1 MWPPT
6 QFVLFVKSYKEKNKD
21 KLLSVVALRLTC
33 LLLGYYLPFLQCF
46 KFLNN
51 LRSSYLNIVSN
62 KTFLL
67 FPGIDAGFVLS
78 QQQLN
83 IHYREEQKQQNQML
97 YSIVYFI
104 PVENQNCFLPDFSV
118 YNSTKCSV
126 FHWKNCFKIHQL
138 EFPFV

>member
-6 QFVLFVKSYKEKNKD
+6 QFVLSVKSYKEKNKD

-78 QQQLN
+78 Q
-83 IHYREEQKQQNQML
+83 
-97 YSIVYFI
+97 
-104 PVENQNCFLPDFSV
+104 
-118 YNSTKCSV
+118 
-126 FHWKNCFKIHQL
+126 
-138 EFPFV
+138 